1 MMLSKYNAK
10 YELQGHDIYCAH
22 TYWRNKSWIEKDE
35 FYDFVLVDT
44 LNSHRVVV
52 VRVSFDWDKTVDY
65 DKTIAKYR
73 LFFAQIHR
81 DKKGKL
87 YYHGLGNKVYFDKD
101 LILTYNELSD
111 FSKSLLE

>member
-1 MMLSKYNAK
+1 MMLNKYNAR

-22 TYWRNKSWIEKDE
+22 TYWRNNTGFEKDE

-44 LNSHRVVV
+44 LNTYRVVV

-65 DKTIAKYR
+65 DKTITKYR

-87 YYHGLGNKVYFDKD
+87 YYYGLGNKIYFDKD
-101 LILTYNELSD
+101 LTLTYNELSD
-111 FSKSLLE
+111 FSKSLFE

>member
-1 MMLSKYNAK
+1 MMLNKYNAR

-22 TYWRNKSWIEKDE
+22 TYWKNKSWIEKDE

-44 LNSHRVVV
+44 LNTYRVVV

-65 DKTIAKYR
+65 DKTITKYR

-87 YYHGLGNKVYFDKD
+87 YYYGLGNKIYFDKD
-101 LILTYNELSD
+101 LTLTYNELSD
-111 FSKSLLE
+111 FSKNLFE